1 MSYEKFEFTDN
12 VMYLKGV
19 GPRKAATLEKNLQ
32 IKTMYDF
39 LTHYPRAY
47 EDQSELTPIADLEM
61 DQQAVICGR
70 LSNLSKRE
78 TSRLTIIS
86 AILSDK
92 TGHIPLTWFNQ
103 NYVYD
108 KLSDGMILLVIG
120 KVKFDSYSGMPT
132 MNQITSF
139 TILDYGEKPILGIV
153 PIYPATA
160 SLSQNFFRAAM
171 KNLLENLKKG
181 VDNKLL
187 KR

>member
-1 MSYEKFEFTDN
+1 MSNET
-12 VMYLKGV
+12 
-19 GPRKAATLEKNLQ
+19 
-32 IKTMYDF
+32 I
-39 LTHYPRAY
+39 
-47 EDQSELTPIADLEM
+47 
-61 DQQAVICGR
+61 R

-139 TILDYGEKPILGIV
+139 TILDYGEKSDLSGNCFTQSKFFPRGNEKSFGKNAAA
-153 PIYPATA
+153 YRNFAT
-160 SLSQNFFRAAM
+160 NFD
-171 KNLLENLKKG
+171 E
-181 VDNKLL
+181 
-187 KR
+187 